1 MKIAIRKERDGSV
14 YLAKNFR
21 DDISYTEPPYNFKI
35 IELDE
40 EDCEVSDFD
49 DDLLFNLDKYRVRK
63 QKEKNNVRVEE
74 LDNWFKN
81 NYTTYEQMLVRRKTL
96 GIEDMIV
103 DDFRNKTYHNLIEL
117 YEEAED
123 VASEIRELRKNVK

>member
-40 EDCEVSDFD
+40 EDCEASDFD
-49 DDLLFNLDKYRVRK
+49 DNLLFNLEKYRLRK

-117 YEEAED
+117 YEETED

>member
-49 DDLLFNLDKYRVRK
+49 DDLLFNLEKYRVRK

-74 LDNWFKN
+74 LDNWFKTD
-81 NYTTYEQMLVRRKTL
+81 YAKYEQMFTRRKAL
-96 GIEDMIV
+96 GIEDVIE
-103 DDFRNKTYHNLIEL
+103 DEFRNKKYHNLIEL

-123 VASEIRELRKNVK
+123 VAKEIRELRNN